1 MLTYAV
7 RRLLGAI
14 PTLFLIV
21 TIAFFMIRLAPGGP
35 FDDDRPLAPEIEA
48 NLNRSYGL
56 DRPLAVQYALYLGN
70 MLRGDFGP
78 SFRYKDFTVEQLIWG
93 GFPASLKVGG
103 LAILC
108 AAVIGTV
115 LGAFAALR
123 RNSGT
128 DHAVMG
134 AAMIGIAVPNFV
146 TAPLLSLVL
155 GVHLGWLPVAGWG
168 GPAHLLLPVTALA
181 LPQVAYVA
189 RLTRAGLIEV
199 LRADFIRTARAKG
212 LPDRLVVTR
221 HALKTALLP
230 VVSYLGP
237 AAAGIV
243 TGSVVIEQIF
253 GIPGIGRHF
262 VQGALNRDYTLV
274 MGVVIFYGSLII
286 AFNLAVDLLYG
297 LLDTRI
303 RYDRDAS

>member
-1 MLTYAV
+1 VLTYAA

-35 FDDDRPLAPEIEA
+35 FDSDRAVPPEVAA
-48 NLNRSYGL
+48 NLDRAYGL
-56 DRPLAVQYALYLGN
+56 DRPLLVQYGLYLGN
-70 MLRGDFGP
+70 VLQGDFGP
-78 SFRYKDFTVEQLIWG
+78 SFRYKDFTVGQLIRG
-93 GFPASLKVGG
+93 GLPASLTVGG
-103 LAILC
+103 LAIAC
-108 AAVIGTV
+108 AAVIGTA

-123 RNSGT
+123 RNTGL
-128 DHAVMG
+128 DHGAMG
-134 AAMIGIAVPNFV
+134 IAMIGIAVPNFV
-146 TAPLLSLVL
+146 VAPLLSLVL

-168 GPAHLLLPVTALA
+168 GGSPAHLLLPVTALA
-181 LPQVAYVA
+181 LPQIAYVA
-189 RLTRAGLIEV
+189 RLTRAGMLEV

-221 HALKTALLP
+221 HALRTALLP
-230 VVSYLGP
+230 AVSYLGP
-237 AAAGIV
+237 AAAGIL

-274 MGVVIFYGSLII
+274 MGVVIFYGALII

-297 LLDTRI
+297 FLDPRV
-303 RYDRDAS
+303 RYD